1 MAVLERDVVLMGK
14 DGDNQTID
22 LPITCLKNVE
32 DTAAVKEAPTAEDY
46 LPIVDSADGGQMKK
60 TPLSVILEPLE
71 AAKTEAMEAKDAAE
85 GAERTAAEAKTAAEE
100 AAGAAAGAQLASQIA
115 QEAAQGAG
123 AAADAAVESAASAAQ
138 LAQEAKETAKAAAT
152 MEQVNAAIQAAVLD
166 SWEGSY

>member
-14 DGDNQTID
+14 DGDKQTID

-60 TPLSVILEPLE
+60 MPLGVILEPLE
-71 AAKTEAMEAKDAAE
+71 AAETAARAAKDAAE

-115 QEAAQGAG
+115 QEAKAT
-123 AAADAAVESAASAAQ
+123 AD
-138 LAQEAKETAKAAAT
+138 AAAT

>member
-1 MAVLERDVVLMGK
+1 MPVLERDVVLMGK

-32 DTAAVKEAPTAEDY
+32 DTADVKEAPTGSDY

-60 TPLSVILEPLE
+60 MPLGVILGPLE
-71 AAKTEAMEAKDAAE
+71 AAETAAQEAKDTAE
-85 GAERTAAEAKTAAEE
+85 GAAQTADEAKTAAEE
-100 AAGAAAGAQLASQIA
+100 AAGSAAGAQLASQAA

-123 AAADAAVESAASAAQ
+123 AAADAAIEGAASAAQ
-138 LAQEAKETAKAAAT
+138 VAQEAKTTAEAAAT
-152 MEQVNAAIQAAVLD
+152 MEQVNAAIQTAVLD

>member
-1 MAVLERDVVLMGK
+1 MQVLERDVVLMGK

-22 LPITCLKNVE
+22 LPVTSLKNVE

-71 AAKTEAMEAKDAAE
+71 AA
-85 GAERTAAEAKTAAEE
+85 GA
-100 AAGAAAGAQLASQIA
+100 
-115 QEAAQGAG
+115 
-123 AAADAAVESAASAAQ
+123 V
-138 LAQEAKETAKAAAT
+138 AQEAKATAEAAAT
-152 MEQVNAAIQAAVLD
+152 MEQVNAAIQVAVLD